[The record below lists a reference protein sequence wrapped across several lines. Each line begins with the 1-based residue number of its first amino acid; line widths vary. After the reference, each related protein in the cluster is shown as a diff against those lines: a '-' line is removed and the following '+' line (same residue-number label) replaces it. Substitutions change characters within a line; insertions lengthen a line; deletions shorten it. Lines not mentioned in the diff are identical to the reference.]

1 MRLLEY
7 QGRKVLKSSGAELPD
22 GEVAET
28 PMEASRIAEKIGGKA
43 VIKAQI
49 PVGGRGKA
57 GGIKIAENPD
67 QAEEYASDLL
77 SSEIKGERVEKVLV
91 VEAVDIE
98 NEYYLSVILD
108 RAEKKPVIMF
118 STEGGVDIEQVAEET
133 PSAIHKVHVDPLLG
147 VQPYQIR
154 GLLYEAEIEDDLFKP
169 LYGTIKNLYEGFEEY
184 GATLMEINP
193 LALTGEGEFSI
204 LDSKVIIDD
213 ESKSR
218 KEIEKMFSG
227 DTGAARE
234 TELEERASEE
244 GLQYVE
250 LDGDIGIIGNGAGL
264 VMSTLDVVS
273 EKGGRPA
280 NFLDVGGGA
289 DAETMEKSIRLVTS
303 KDEVKG
309 LFVNIFGGI
318 TRCEEI
324 AKGLVEALGDVE
336 ELPLVVRL
344 TGTNEKE
351 GREILRE
358 HGIESA
364 ESLEDGAGKIVS
376 ITEG

>member
-7 QGRKVLKSSGAELPD
+7 QGRKVLKSSGAELPE

-28 PMEASRIAEKIGGKA
+28 PTEASRIAGKIGGK
-43 VIKAQI
+43 VVVKAQI

-67 QAEEYASDLL
+67 QAEEYATDLL
-77 SSEIKGERVEKVLV
+77 NSEIKGERVGNVLV

-108 RAEKKPVIMF
+108 RAEKEPVIMF

-154 GLLYEAEIEDDLFKP
+154 GLLYEAEIDDDLFKS
-169 LYGTIKNLYEGFEEY
+169 LYGTVENLYEGFEKY

-193 LALTGEGEFSI
+193 LALTGEEEFSI

-213 ESKSR
+213 ESRSR
-218 KEIEKMFSG
+218 KEIEKMLSG

-273 EKGGRPA
+273 EKGGKPA

-289 DAETMEKSIRLVTS
+289 DAETMEKSFRLVTS
-303 KDEVKG
+303 KEEVEG

-324 AKGLVEALGDVE
+324 AKGLVGALEDVE

-344 TGTNEKE
+344 IGTNEKE

-364 ESLEDGAGKIVS
+364 ESLEDGAGEIVS